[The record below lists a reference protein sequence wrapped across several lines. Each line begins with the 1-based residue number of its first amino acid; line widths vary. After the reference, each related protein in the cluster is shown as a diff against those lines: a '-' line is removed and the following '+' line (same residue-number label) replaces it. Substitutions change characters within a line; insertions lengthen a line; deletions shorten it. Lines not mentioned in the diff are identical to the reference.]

1 MPLHPNCAAYLKA
14 AAEWATAQGLPPFW
28 EMPGARARQ
37 VYRDAILASK
47 PPLAPMDLA
56 EDREIPTR
64 GGPRRVRILR
74 PPTGRDE
81 RLPAM
86 LYLHSGGYVI
96 GGIEESEQEARRFAA
111 NIPALVISASYSLAP
126 EHRFPAAAEDAYDAL
141 LWVAQNA
148 AGYGGDTERLIVG
161 GCSAGGGLTAILSR
175 LALERGGPRI
185 ALAVLLCPWLD
196 LTMSQPSVVR
206 YGKGFDLDREFLD
219 WFVAAY
225 VDSAGKADDPRASP
239 LTYRVP
245 PSHPPTIV
253 LGAECDPL
261 FDEARLYAEKLRAA
275 GVRTAFIEAPGMIHA
290 FNEITHLI
298 PAGAPLLQ
306 PLDAAIRS
314 VVGSPASR

>member
-1 MPLHPNCAAYLKA
+1 MPLHPDCVAYLKA
-14 AAEWATAQGLPPFW
+14 AAEWAAAQGLPPLW

-37 VYRDAILASK
+37 IYRDAILASK
-47 PPLAPMDLA
+47 PPLAPMELA
-56 EDREIPTR
+56 EDREIPAR

-74 PPTGRDE
+74 PPMPRDQ
-81 RLPAM
+81 RLPVM

-111 NIPALVISASYSLAP
+111 NIPALVISASYRLAP

-148 AGYGGDTERLIVG
+148 ASYGGDAERLLVG

-185 ALAVLLCPWLD
+185 ALAILLCPWLD
-196 LTMSQPSVVR
+196 LTMSQPSVAR

-225 VDSAGKADDPRASP
+225 IDSGSKADDPRASP
-239 LTYRVP
+239 LTYPVP
-245 PSHPPTIV
+245 PSHPPTVV

-306 PLDAAIRS
+306 PLDGAIRS
-314 VVGSPASR
+314 VIGSPAP